1 MSLQSL
7 IQEGNYDSAQAA
19 YEAITTPSVERR
31 DDQLYTW
38 AGVALIAG
46 AVGAESL
53 RVALEQNGMG
63 WAVHQLGGSGLQ
75 LSNPLVQQALLAFAQ
90 ANVPGFAELAAT
102 GISQVTPWQSAGI
115 TEPTLEDV
123 QKAWAIWGCRRD
135 MAAILQPIQA
145 KSTAVNAW
153 LDSLDTSTKTVAEV
167 QAYCASLLAS
177 TDGNPEGE

>member
-7 IQEGNYDSAQAA
+7 IQQGSYDSAQAA
-19 YEAITTPSVERR
+19 YDAITTPSVERR

-38 AGVALIAG
+38 AGVALLAG

-75 LSNPLVQQALLAFAQ
+75 LSNPLVQQALLGFAS
-90 ANVPGFAELAAT
+90 ANVPGCADLAAT
-102 GISQVTPWQSAGI
+102 GISTITPWQRDGI
-115 TEPTLEDV
+115 SEPSLEDV
-123 QKAWAIWGCRRD
+123 QKAWAIWDCRRD

-145 KSTAVNAW
+145 KSTALNAW
-153 LDSLDTSTKTVAEV
+153 LDSLDTSAMTVEEV
-167 QAYCASLLAS
+167 QAYCAGLLAS
-177 TDGNPEGE
+177 SDGNPGGE

>member
-7 IQEGNYDSAQAA
+7 VQAGNYESAQAA
-19 YEAITTPSVERR
+19 YNAITTPSIERR

-38 AGVALIAG
+38 AGVAIIAG

-90 ANVPGFAELAAT
+90 ANVPGSAELAAT

-115 TEPTLEDV
+115 TEPTLDEV
-123 QKAWAIWGCRRD
+123 QKAWTIDKARRD
-135 MAAILQPIQA
+135 MAAILQPVQV
-145 KSTAVNAW
+145 KSTALNAW
-153 LDSLDTSTKTVAEV
+153 LDSLNTSEMSVAEV
-167 QAYCASLLAS
+167 QAYCAALLAS
-177 TDGNPEGE
+177 ENGNPL